1 MKRMGEIY
9 KVTNTVTGEIYIG
22 ATTKSIEE
30 RRIDHIQK
38 ANNDLGSYF
47 QQAIGTY
54 GSEAFSWEQ
63 IDTAE
68 NSNELAAKET
78 YYILQYNSKES
89 GYNEDRGGGFKKTIY
104 QYNLEGQFMQSFENL
119 SSAASAL
126 TITKKRISKIC
137 LGKNNLLDNCY
148 LSYIYTEPFVPEIDL
163 RKKSVLQYDLEDN
176 LLDVHISASEA
187 SRQTGISKT
196 CITRCCRGER
206 ERSGGFHWKYS

>member
-1 MKRMGEIY
+1 MKKMGEIY
-9 KVTNTVTGEIYIG
+9 KVTNAVTGEIYIG

-38 ANNDLGSYF
+38 ANNALGSYF
-47 QQAIGTY
+47 QQPIGTY
-54 GSEAFSWEQ
+54 GPEAFSWEQ

-104 QYNLEGQFMQSFENL
+104 QYNFEGQLIQSFEDL
-119 SSAASAL
+119 TTAATAL
-126 TITKKRISKIC
+126 TVTKKRISKVC
-137 LGKNNLLDNCY
+137 LSKSNLLEDYY
-148 LSYIYTEPFVPEIDL
+148 LSYTYAELFMPEADL

-176 LLDVHISASEA
+176 LLDVYTSASEA
-187 SRQTGISKT
+187 SKQTGISKT
-196 CITRCCRGER
+196 CITRCCREER
-206 ERSGGFHWKYS
+206 ERSGGFHWKYN